1 MGNLGAMFERLSF
14 TARYMTALSIIAM
27 LSTLAFFNLN
37 HLISS
42 QANDG
47 QLITTSGQ
55 QIMLSQKIALY
66 AIYYQTKQLD
76 KSIQEMETN
85 HAFLLEV
92 PMSKRLHDI
101 YFNAPI
107 GLDEKV
113 KTFLTHA
120 KRFQSTR
127 DGRSLTYV
135 LQNSQKLLEELNQA
149 AQVYLEE
156 AEAKTKNLS
165 RLELYIY
172 ITTLVTLL
180 LEALFIFRPANAS
193 INRKTQELTQ
203 EKNYSNAVIESST
216 NAIISL
222 DHEHRIRTYNQMAER
237 IFGYK
242 REEMQYARDLLK
254 IIPLQYE
261 NIHSKGFEPFLES
274 KTPFQ
279 FGQPRELEARN
290 KEGQH
295 FPIRISFGVS
305 GHDNLAI
312 VANIQDIS
320 QEKLNDTLLH
330 KQAKFA
336 ALGEMSAIIAHQW
349 RQPLAELSFNNIY
362 LKKRIV
368 DEELKGELSKNEGI
382 IQFMSE
388 TISSF
393 ESFYLESPRKCF
405 ETREAI
411 LQGVRIVES
420 LFKLRGITLELDLL
434 DAPKIDGHQNS
445 LAQVILSLLQNA
457 VDIHTSRQT
466 QNPWVKLRQESAGEY
481 ILIEVW
487 DNGGG
492 IKPEALKRIFDP
504 FYSDKKSP
512 STGLGLYMSKL
523 VIEEKFGGNIEA
535 KNSDLGA
542 CFVITLPIKQ
552 SDSPAFQPSL

>member
-1 MGNLGAMFERLSF
+1 MGNLSATFERLSF
-14 TARYMTALSIIAM
+14 TARYMTALSLIAL

-66 AIYYQTKQLD
+66 AIYYQTKQLE
-76 KSIQEMETN
+76 KSIEEMEKN

-92 PMSKRLHDI
+92 PMSKKLHDV

-107 GLDEKV
+107 TLDEKV

-120 KRFQSTR
+120 KRFQLTR

-135 LQNSQKLLEELNQA
+135 LQNSQILLEQLNQA

-172 ITTLVTLL
+172 IATLVALL
-180 LEALFIFRPANAS
+180 LEAIFIFKPANAS
-193 INRKTQELTQ
+193 INRKTEELTQ

-222 DHEHRIRTYNQMAER
+222 DREHRIRTYNRMAEY

-242 REEMQYARDLLK
+242 REEMQEINDLLK
-254 IIPLQYE
+254 IIPSQYGD
-261 NIHSKGFEPFLES
+261 IHAKGFEAFITNRAVHE
-274 KTPFQ
+274 
-279 FGQPRELEARN
+279 FGQPGEFEAKN
-290 KEGQH
+290 KEGKH
-295 FPIRISFGVS
+295 FPIRISFGAS
-305 GHDNLAI
+305 GQDNVAI

-336 ALGEMSAIIAHQW
+336 ALGEMIAIIAHQW

-362 LKKRIV
+362 LKKCIS
-368 DEELKGELSKNEGI
+368 DEGLRDELHKNEGI

-388 TISSF
+388 TIASF
-393 ESFYLESPRKCF
+393 ESFYLESPRKLF
-405 ETREAI
+405 ESKEAI

-420 LFKLRGITLELDLL
+420 LFKLRGITLDLNLD
-434 DAPKIDGHQNS
+434 DAFKLYGHQNT

-457 VDIHTSRQT
+457 VDIHTSRQIL
-466 QNPWVKLRQESAGEY
+466 NPWVRIVQESTKEH
-481 ILIEVW
+481 ILIEVR

-492 IKPEALKRIFDP
+492 IKPEALNRIFDP
-504 FYSDKKSP
+504 FYSEKKSP

-523 VIEEKFGGNIEA
+523 VIEEKFGGSIEA
-535 KNSDLGA
+535 RNSDLGA
-542 CFVITLPIKQ
+542 CFIIILPFKQ
-552 SDSPAFQPSL
+552 YDNPVSPPSL

>member
-1 MGNLGAMFERLSF
+1 MGNLGAIFERLSF

-107 GLDEKV
+107 TLDEKV

-222 DHEHRIRTYNQMAER
+222 DHEHRIRTYNQMAEC

-261 NIHSKGFEPFLES
+261 NIHSKGFELFLES

-336 ALGEMSAIIAHQW
+336 ALGEMIAIIAHQW

-393 ESFYLESPRKCF
+393 ESFYLESPRKYF
-405 ETREAI
+405 ETKEAI

-457 VDIHTSRQT
+457 VDIHTSRQIE
-466 QNPWVKLRQESAGEY
+466 NPWVKLRQENTGEY

-542 CFVITLPIKQ
+542 CFVIALPIKQ
-552 SDSPAFQPSL
+552 SDSPAFQSSL